1 MGRGP
6 ATFKQTDLTRAL
18 RAAQRAGIE
27 VESFEIDRAGKIV
40 VIAAQAATVSGGKGE
55 SEWANIP

>member
-18 RAAQRAGIE
+18 RAAQRAGFE
-27 VESFEIDRAGKIV
+27 VGSFEIDRAGKIV
-40 VIAAQAATVSGGKGE
+40 VHTSHSQKTNEVDGPDDWNKI
-55 SEWANIP
+55 